1 LNDRIISNI
10 NNDNETFIINRTT
23 LLFPSFIYK
32 IYIYIDT
39 TELTS
44 ASLIKHNDRHISM
57 ISRICVCIII
67 IEFLLAAATINMVVI
82 PASSSQL
89 TARDFEE
96 VRDNL
101 VEVRL
106 ALQKGDLIE
115 ALQHLNNADEQLL
128 LLAANATAST
138 TDTNSTIS

>member
-1 LNDRIISNI
+1 
-10 NNDNETFIINRTT
+10 
-23 LLFPSFIYK
+23 
-32 IYIYIDT
+32 
-39 TELTS
+39 
-44 ASLIKHNDRHISM
+44 M

-67 IEFLLAAATINMVVI
+67 TVFLLAAATTINMVVI

-89 TARDFEE
+89 TAKDFEE

-128 LLAANATAST
+128 LLTANATAST
-138 TDTNSTIS
+138 NDTNSTIS

>member
-1 LNDRIISNI
+1 
-10 NNDNETFIINRTT
+10 
-23 LLFPSFIYK
+23 
-32 IYIYIDT
+32 
-39 TELTS
+39 
-44 ASLIKHNDRHISM
+44 M

-67 IEFLLAAATINMVVI
+67 TVFLLAAATTINMVVI
-82 PASSSQL
+82 PAFSSQL
-89 TARDFEE
+89 TAKDFEE

-128 LLAANATAST
+128 LLAANATASN

>member
-1 LNDRIISNI
+1 MNDCNRSHI
-10 NNDNETFIINRTT
+10 NNDNETFFINRTT
-23 LLFPSFIYK
+23 LLFPSLIYK
-32 IYIYIDT
+32 IYIDT

-44 ASLIKHNDRHISM
+44 ALLIKHNDGHISM
-57 ISRICVCIII
+57 MSRICVYIIFTEI
-67 IEFLLAAATINMVVI
+67 LLAAATVNMVVI

-128 LLAANATAST
+128 LLAANATASA

>member
-1 LNDRIISNI
+1 
-10 NNDNETFIINRTT
+10 
-23 LLFPSFIYK
+23 
-32 IYIYIDT
+32 
-39 TELTS
+39 
-44 ASLIKHNDRHISM
+44 M
-57 ISRICVCIII
+57 IFRICVCIII
-67 IEFLLAAATINMVVI
+67 TVFLLSVATINMVVI

-89 TARDFEE
+89 TAKDFEE

-128 LLAANATAST
+128 LLTANVTAST
-138 TDTNSTIS
+138 NDTSSTNS

>member
-1 LNDRIISNI
+1 LNDCIISHI
-10 NNDNETFIINRTT
+10 NNDNETFFINRTT
-23 LLFPSFIYK
+23 LLFPSLILQHIYR
-32 IYIYIDT
+32 DT

-44 ASLIKHNDRHISM
+44 ALLIKHNDWHISM
-57 ISRICVCIII
+57 ISRICVYIIFT
-67 IEFLLAAATINMVVI
+67 EVLLAAATVNMVVI

>member
-1 LNDRIISNI
+1 MIMKL
-10 NNDNETFIINRTT
+10 
-23 LLFPSFIYK
+23 YK
-32 IYIYIDT
+32 SECSCFLPYFYKVYIYISLYIDT

-44 ASLIKHNDRHISM
+44 ALLIKHNDKDISM
-57 ISRICVCIII
+57 ISRICVYIIFT
-67 IEFLLAAATINMVVI
+67 EVLLAAATVNMVVM

-89 TARDFEE
+89 TAWDFEE

>member
-1 LNDRIISNI
+1 
-10 NNDNETFIINRTT
+10 
-23 LLFPSFIYK
+23 
-32 IYIYIDT
+32 
-39 TELTS
+39 
-44 ASLIKHNDRHISM
+44 M
-57 ISRICVCIII
+57 ISRICVYIIFT
-67 IEFLLAAATINMVVI
+67 EVLLAAATVNMVVI
-82 PASSSQL
+82 SASSSQL

>member
-1 LNDRIISNI
+1 MIMKLYKSDNALVSFLNF
-10 NNDNETFIINRTT
+10 TKY
-23 LLFPSFIYK
+23 IY

-44 ASLIKHNDRHISM
+44 ALLIKHNNKHISM
-57 ISRICVCIII
+57 ISRICVYIIFT
-67 IEFLLAAATINMVVI
+67 EVLLAAATVNMVVM

>member
-1 LNDRIISNI
+1 L
-10 NNDNETFIINRTT
+10 
-23 LLFPSFIYK
+23 
-32 IYIYIDT
+32 
-39 TELTS
+39 ELTLEL
-44 ASLIKHNDRHISM
+44 LIKHNDRHNSM
-57 ISRICVCIII
+57 MSRICVCIII
-67 IEFLLAAATINMVVI
+67 TESLLAAATINMIFI
-82 PASSSQL
+82 PASSSEL
-89 TARDFEE
+89 TAKDFEE

-128 LLAANATAST
+128 LLAANATTST

>member
-1 LNDRIISNI
+1 M
-10 NNDNETFIINRTT
+10 
-23 LLFPSFIYK
+23 
-32 IYIYIDT
+32 
-39 TELTS
+39 
-44 ASLIKHNDRHISM
+44 HISM

-67 IEFLLAAATINMVVI
+67 TVFLLAAATINMAII

-128 LLAANATAST
+128 LLTANATAST
-138 TDTNSTIS
+138 NDTNSTIS